1 MAWRSRGH
9 RGDTLEEL
17 ILFTNEYYR
26 KNSFARV
33 DKVST
38 PITVSEINNKGQITL
53 GYFEKKST
61 VDFIG
66 IAQSVPICFDAKET
80 NLKSMPLSNIHEHQ
94 IEYMRDYRKQNGL
107 SFMIFYYKKVEKFYL
122 VPLELIEEFIENIK
136 KGGRKSIPYTSL
148 KQSYEISLFD
158 NKILNYLPC
167 VNLYLQESKR
177 K

>member
-17 ILFTNEYYR
+17 IVFTNEYYK
-26 KNSFARV
+26 KNSYARV

-38 PITVSEINNKGQITL
+38 PITVSEINNKGQITM

-66 IAQSVPICFDAKET
+66 IAQGVPICFDAKET

-94 IEYMRDYRKQNGL
+94 IEYMRDYRTQNGL
-107 SFMIFYYKKVEKFYL
+107 SFMIFYYKNVEKFYL
-122 VPLELIEEFIENIK
+122 VPLEIIEEYLENIK

-148 KQSYEISLFD
+148 KTSYEISLFD

-167 VNLYLQESKR
+167 VNLYLQETKN